1 MKFIADAML
10 GKLAKWLRILGYD
23 TYYRPDIPD
32 EELLQIAN
40 SEGRIVL
47 TRDRFLTKRK
57 LCRRYLLIS
66 HDHLEDQLRQM
77 IGEFHLV
84 PSPFTRCLICNVK
97 IRHIEKSSVRDRVPS
112 YTFQT
117 QARFAECPRCG
128 RIYWPGTHVEQ
139 ALKCLNRQKET
150 AR

>member
-1 MKFIADAML
+1 MKFVADAML

-40 SEGRIVL
+40 AEDRIIL
-47 TRDRFLTKRK
+47 TRDRLLTRRK
-57 LCRRYLLIS
+57 LCRRFLLIS
-66 HDHLEDQLRQM
+66 HDHLEDQLRQT
-77 IGEFHLV
+77 IGEFSLLQS
-84 PSPFTRCLICNVK
+84 SPFTRCVICNVK
-97 IRHIEKSSVRDRVPS
+97 IQQVEKYSVRDRVPS

-117 QARFAECPRCG
+117 QTRFAQCP

-139 ALKCLNRQKET
+139 ALKCLKRQKET
-150 AR
+150 TR